1 MIDHWMPLIHN
12 HTHLYSSRTQRR
24 GRAMASRAQ
33 TLASY
38 DGGTRRRV
46 IVLGCAA
53 SMVLTFLLRRYRAKG
68 PRSERGK
75 GQGGAFQ
82 STSERTF
89 RR

>member
-1 MIDHWMPLIHN
+1 M
-12 HTHLYSSRTQRR
+12 SSPSQ
-24 GRAMASRAQ
+24 A
-33 TLASY
+33 LASY

-68 PRSERGK
+68 QGGGGPGK
-75 GQGGAFQ
+75 GQLGLY